1 MRRLPIFVET
11 NLGILTLKMK
21 LRGHVQFVEELA
33 LVRTAWQAN
42 VKTVKVRSDIK
53 D

>member
-21 LRGHVQFVEELA
+21 LRRHVQFVEELA